1 MKAPI
6 KMYHLKPL
14 VVHDFAVDIPKCMY
28 QLSNIHESKAVQHV
42 AAATQKL
49 DIFDQ
54 SCQGVPGMAQL
65 EARQEEILAQLA
77 QLKQQ
82 IFSLKQELNIQN
94 GAASIEFSKATTQS
108 LKTPKKA
115 CCFPDSLVVTV
126 NPSAPPYSLELLQQ
140 LLRNDVA
147 LVVTSHLHSS
157 ISLLPDLAI
166 QLKESLE
173 KFRPPTEV
181 PVINIKL
188 IWKNISSNSEILLAH
203 TLVSGE
209 VNLLRYL
216 SRLGITN
223 ISYDADRNSLELDSL
238 LDQCYLL
245 ARTKTKAERA
255 NIFQVLNKSLGKS
268 SWLAG
273 RDQASIADI
282 AAFSA
287 IRQNGI
293 SNELNANL
301 TKWYQQCIS
310 LA

>member
-14 VVHDFAVDIPKCMY
+14 VVHDFAVEIPKCMY
-28 QLSNIHESKAVQHV
+28 ELSNIHESKAGQHV
-42 AAATQKL
+42 AASTQKL

-65 EARQEEILAQLA
+65 EARQKDILAQLA

-82 IFSLKQELNIQN
+82 IFSLKQDLNIQN
-94 GAASIEFSKATTQS
+94 GAASSE
-108 LKTPKKA
+108 LPKTAPQCYETPTKVSS
-115 CCFPDSLVVTV
+115 FPDSLVITV
-126 NPSAPPYSLELLQQ
+126 NPSAPPYFLELLQQ

-147 LVVTSHLHSS
+147 LVVTSYLHSS
-157 ISLLPDLAI
+157 ISLLPDLAV
-166 QLKESLE
+166 QLKKTLE
-173 KFRPPTEV
+173 KFQPVAGV
-181 PVINIKL
+181 PVIVVSL
-188 IWKNISSNSEILLAH
+188 IWKNINSNSEILLAH

-209 VNLLRYL
+209 VNVLRYL
-216 SRLGITN
+216 SRLATTN
-223 ISYDADRNSLELDSL
+223 LSYDSDRHSLELDSL

-245 ARTKTKAERA
+245 ARTKTKAERT
-255 NIFQVLNKSLGKS
+255 NIFQVLNKSLGKFP
-268 SWLAG
+268 WLVG
-273 RDQASIADI
+273 RDQISIVDI

-287 IRQNGI
+287 IRQSGI

-301 TKWYQQCIS
+301 TKWYQQCAS